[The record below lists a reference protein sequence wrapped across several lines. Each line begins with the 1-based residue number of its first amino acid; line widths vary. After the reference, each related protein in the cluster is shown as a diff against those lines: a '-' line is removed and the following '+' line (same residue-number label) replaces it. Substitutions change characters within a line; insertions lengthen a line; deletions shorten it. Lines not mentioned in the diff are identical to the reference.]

1 MKDLTLDAITRQADA
16 MGVEIFEVG
25 LYKPAVEEG
34 SNEPEMLPRTWD
46 KGTLLRSAGWL
57 RFQNSQGRN
66 IYIRPKGEHAL
77 SLVDD
82 LTAES
87 VRQMKVEG
95 FQPAVV
101 VETSPSNFQA
111 WLNHGRMLSKAE
123 STAAARAL
131 AEKFGGDKGAADWR
145 HFGRLA
151 GLTNRK
157 PKYQA
162 SNGRYPFVRL
172 IENSGQPYAQANRF
186 VGQVAADLAAAQLHQ
201 RMPQYTSP
209 VRGSETCLKSID
221 SFRANP
227 VYAGD
232 NTRIDLAYAVYALAH
247 GAPVSAV
254 EDVLRNRD
262 LSHKGNDKRQ
272 AEYIERTLQ
281 KAQDAVSSRGVVSGK
296 IPRSR

>member
-1 MKDLTLDAITRQADA
+1 MQEVSKLKDLTLDAVTRQADA

-25 LYKPAVEEG
+25 LYKPVLESG
-34 SNEPEMLPRTWD
+34 SKEPEMLPRTWD
-46 KGTLLRSAGWL
+46 KGTLLRSTGWL
-57 RFQNSQGRN
+57 KFQNSQGRN

-77 SLVDD
+77 
-82 LTAES
+82 
-87 VRQMKVEG
+87 R
-95 FQPAVV
+95 
-101 VETSPSNFQA
+101 
-111 WLNHGRMLSKAE
+111 LNHGRVLSKAQ

-162 SNGRYPFVRL
+162 SNGQYPFVRL
-172 IENSGQPYAQANRF
+172 IETSRQPYAQANRF
-186 VGQVAADLAAAQLHQ
+186 VSQVTAELATAQLHQ
-201 RMPQYTSP
+201 RMPQHTSAA
-209 VRGSETCLKSID
+209 RGHESCLKSID

-254 EDVLRNRD
+254 KDVLRNRD

-281 KAQDAVSSRGVVSGK
+281 KAQDAVTSRVVVSGK
-296 IPRSR
+296 ATRSR